1 MRKIVGYLTACFTI
15 GALAP
20 IALATGAQAATTR
33 VVHPGESIQAAV
45 DASAPGDTV
54 VVEAGTYAQS
64 VGIHTSGIKLV
75 GHGAKLVPPA
85 SAKGMDCREGGEVGD
100 GICIFAGD
108 PGDPNAPVLDGVTVQ
123 GMTVVGFP
131 DSGIFAINQTNL
143 TYLRNT
149 ARNNAEYG
157 MAAFQTVNTRMLHN
171 TATGGG
177 EANFYLGDSPHA
189 NGLIRANVAH
199 SGGFGVFVRDSEGVT
214 VQDNDIRGNCAGI
227 LVLADNPGPAGN
239 VTARHNTVLSNTRAC
254 PPDEGPALSGIG
266 IALAG
271 ANDTKIQ
278 SNVISGNK
286 PGGATAF
293 TAGVALVSFGPT
305 PPTNNLISK
314 NTFDNNSNDVLSD
327 GSDVGTAVRF
337 NHCSP
342 NPGLC
347 K

>member
-1 MRKIVGYLTACFTI
+1 V
-15 GALAP
+15 LAP
-20 IALATGAQAATTR
+20 IAFASGAQAATTR
-33 VVHPGESIQAAV
+33 TVHPGESIQAAV
-45 DASAPGDTV
+45 DASSPGDTV

-85 SAKGMDCREGGEVGD
+85 DKTGMDCVDGGVVSD

-108 PGDPNAPVLDGVTVQ
+108 PSDPSAPVLDGVTVQ

-131 DSGIFAINQTNL
+131 DTGIFAINQTNL

-149 ARNNAEYG
+149 TRDNDEYG

-171 TATGGG
+171 TSTGGG
-177 EANFYLGDSPHA
+177 EADFYLGDSPNA

-199 SGGFGVFVRDSEGVT
+199 AGGFGVFVRDSEGVT
-214 VQDNDIRGNCAGI
+214 VQDNDIRNNCVGL
-227 LVLADNPGPAGN
+227 LVLADSPGPAGN
-239 VTARHNTVLSNTRAC
+239 VTARHNTILANDAAC
-254 PPDEGPALSGIG
+254 PADEGPPLSGIG
-266 IALAG
+266 VALAG

-278 SNVISGNK
+278 SNVISGNQ
-286 PGGATAF
+286 PGGASAF
-293 TAGVALVSFGPT
+293 SGGVVLASVGPT

-314 NTFDNNSNDVLSD
+314 NTITNNSTDVFSD
-327 GSDVGTAVRF
+327 GTDVGTSVRM
-337 NHCSP
+337 NTCGAT
-342 NPGLC
+342 PGLC